1 VNVLII
7 GGLFVL
13 AIVAILGAIL
23 LSRGDEANGAARTA
37 TAAAEPPEQTNLIA
51 RSGPGVANSTN
62 QADTAA
68 QAASLSVPA
77 AGTLYTPPPP
87 ADPETSNPSAA
98 ARLAQ
103 PVLNGQFH
111 EVAGEI
117 RTLHQQAWQLEQRLS
132 VLAEMVNQVERS
144 QGGYSGEGEAPR
156 RFPSDST
163 SA

>member
-1 VNVLII
+1 VNLLII

-23 LSRGDEANGAARTA
+23 LSRGDEANGAAQTA
-37 TAAAEPPEQTNLIA
+37 TAAAERPEPTNLIA
-51 RSGPGVANSTN
+51 GSGPDVASSTN
-62 QADTAA
+62 K
-68 QAASLSVPA
+68 AASLSVPA
-77 AGTLYTPPPP
+77 AGTSYTPPPS
-87 ADPETSNPSAA
+87 AEQETSNPSAA

-111 EVAGEI
+111 ELAGEI

-132 VLAEMVNQVERS
+132 VLTDMVNQVERS

-163 SA
+163 TS